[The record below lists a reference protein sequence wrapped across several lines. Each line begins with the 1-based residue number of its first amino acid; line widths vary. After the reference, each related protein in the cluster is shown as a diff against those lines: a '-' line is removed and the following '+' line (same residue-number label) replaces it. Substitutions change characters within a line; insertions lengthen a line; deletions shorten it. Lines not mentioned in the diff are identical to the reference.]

1 MRRLTVLLLA
11 LAATVAT
18 TVTALPQ
25 ASATDVTWTK
35 TGSGTL
41 NNISG
46 IVAAPGGWLVARDNK
61 KAGQNRVALLSDVGI
76 RNVSSNAPLNTT
88 MRRGSV
94 MGNESIVLAG
104 RIEVV
109 DRDTGDVERVRAD
122 MEGAYA
128 EDSKLG
134 IRTISSVS
142 NVRASTTWSKDVCC
156 NNTQRRPSAFPSRL
170 GRRHSAR
177 EPCHAPL

>member
-1 MRRLTVLLLA
+1 MQVLVRFQMRSYQKHCLSIRCSCLRTSCLTTML
-11 LAATVAT
+11 
-18 TVTALPQ
+18 
-25 ASATDVTWTK
+25 S
-35 TGSGTL
+35 GSS
-41 NNISG
+41 SG
-46 IVAAPGGWLVARDNK
+46 ERSSRPLTCSRRVRRCTRHPLV
-61 KAGQNRVALLSDVGI
+61 VALLSDVGI